1 MKIKL
6 TLLITIALFTYQKTI
21 SQCFEIES
29 ILVDACDN
37 GQDEGYNEMVK
48 FKVGDTPL
56 NTSNLI
62 VKWPYGV
69 NNWLGITKNEIS
81 DSKVTDL
88 NTKINLSGGCGKF
101 IQPIEG
107 ILPANTKVILVDSY
121 NFDINNISFGAITED
136 IYIIFQDKNSSPQA
150 GYFGNSGSLVGLRTL
165 LMSFDSCSDS
175 VTYDPSLLVNI
186 NGGLGIGTAALTAG
200 ASVNFTPSGTASYVN
215 YGCQALF
222 NLSTITLPIITL
234 NSNIL
239 YSNVDS
245 GNQWYNQDGKILGAT
260 NKEFTPTT
268 SGDYYVIVTVSGC
281 SSSPS
286 NIISYNSLEVKEND
300 LKIFKLFP
308 IPVKDVLN
316 ISSPKSSSLLVNIY
330 DSLGRLV
337 KTDITHY
344 NKVELSSLLS
354 GLYFVQIYDNENTVY
369 KDKFIKE

>member
-1 MKIKL
+1 MKLKL
-6 TLLITIALFTYQKTI
+6 TLLITVALFSYQKII

-37 GQDEGYNEMVK
+37 GREEAYNEMVK
-48 FKVGDTPL
+48 FKVGNTPL

-62 VKWPYGV
+62 VKWPVPVG
-69 NNWLGITKNEIS
+69 NIWLGLTKNEIS
-81 DSKVTDL
+81 ASKVADL
-88 NTKINLSGGCGKF
+88 NTKINLLGGCGKF
-101 IQPIEG
+101 IEPIDG
-107 ILPANTKVILVDSY
+107 ILPKNSKVILVDSY
-121 NFDINNISFGAITED
+121 NFDISMISFGAIIED
-136 IYIIFQDKNSSPQA
+136 IYIIFQDKNSLPNT
-150 GYFGNSGSLVGLRTL
+150 GNFGNAGSVGSRTL
-165 LMSFDSCSDS
+165 LMSFGSCSDS
-175 VTYDPSLLVNI
+175 VTYDSSLLVNI

-222 NLSTITLPIITL
+222 NLSTITVPVVTL
-234 NSNIL
+234 NSNVL

-260 NKEFTPTT
+260 NSEFTPTT
-268 SGDYYVIVTVSGC
+268 SGNYYVIVTVSGC

-286 NIISYNSLEVKEND
+286 NIISYNSLGVKEND
-300 LKIFKLFP
+300 LKKFKLFP
-308 IPVKDVLN
+308 IPVKDILN

-337 KTDITHY
+337 KTNITHD

-354 GLYFVQIYDNENTVY
+354 GLYFVQIHDNENTVY